1 MDVLQEWYEAQQQL
15 QALKEKEARLR
26 KLVAESFDVEKDFAG
41 TKKRPLGNGWTLEA
55 SWSLTYKVLP
65 DVVEELM
72 PELLDK
78 GIDPR
83 AVVRWKPELDKRN
96 YNALTPEQQ
105 QVMNLCMEVKQGMP
119 TMKVVAPKGVAQ

>member
-26 KLVAESFDVEKDFAG
+26 KAVAESFAVEKDFAG

-55 SWSLTYKVLP
+55 SWSLTYK
-65 DVVEELM
+65 M

-119 TMKVVAPKGVAQ
+119 TMKVVAPKGAAQ